1 MRAFDGLR
9 NAGRADQGE
18 RADLPEI
25 VAIERDVERTDGNAA
40 AGRLEVT
47 ADLGGDRIAATVDTD
62 EDEAGVGLDRPVKLR
77 GKLGKEPS
85 GSGLVEDVVRQFRLG
100 FARSVAGGSALAR
113 PRSGGSIER
122 APAAINVRVLPSDP
136 AFGSGVDPRETVP
149 VGSGMRMRSRSPSR
163 FRSRSPSTLPRRAGV
178 SLPVLAFAALAF
190 SPDPAAAQDAP
201 ALTVDG
207 PAVVLT
213 GVPFSLTVHTEDGEN
228 ARYRVTSASGRELA
242 AGTLPLRSETTVNGL
257 RAARGDLPLTVE
269 VTSDQG
275 TASETVDPPRFPGW
289 ISLLPP
295 IIAIALALI
304 FRHVVVSLFFGIW
317 LGGFFIAGLNPVAGL
332 WRTVDTFI
340 VPSLADPDNAS
351 ILMFSALLSAMV
363 GVISRSGGT
372 RGIVEAVRPLATTP
386 RRAQLATFFAGVGIF
401 FDDYANTLIVGNTF
415 RPITDKLKV
424 SREKL
429 AYLVD
434 STAAPV
440 VTIAFV
446 STWVGFEI
454 SLIRDGLR
462 IAAEQTPDPA
472 LAGALA
478 SASPFTVFLST
489 IPFLFYPILALF
501 MVAAVIVTQRDFGP
515 MHGAE
520 MRARTGGGVF
530 RPGSQLMVNSDETGL
545 DAPEG
550 APLRWYNAAIP
561 VLTVVIVVLLGL
573 YFNGASEVGR
583 GASLWDTF
591 GAADPFKA
599 ILWGSL
605 AGCLVAI
612 GLATTQRILSLSEAL
627 EGWLAGIRA
636 MTMGFVI
643 LTLAW
648 SLGEVTSQLATA
660 QYLTQILEGNLA
672 PELVPV
678 LTFVTAAIVSF
689 CTGTSWATMSI
700 LLPLVVPLI
709 VALGGATGFETGD
722 GGVLLVSSI
731 SSVLAGSIFGDHC
744 SPISDTTV
752 LSSMASACDH
762 MDHVRTQLP
771 YALVVAVA
779 AMLFGHVATSYG
791 LSPWIAHVLGIGVVV
806 VVLRF
811 VGRPVPAGT

>member
-1 MRAFDGLR
+1 
-9 NAGRADQGE
+9 
-18 RADLPEI
+18 
-25 VAIERDVERTDGNAA
+25 
-40 AGRLEVT
+40 
-47 ADLGGDRIAATVDTD
+47 
-62 EDEAGVGLDRPVKLR
+62 
-77 GKLGKEPS
+77 
-85 GSGLVEDVVRQFRLG
+85 
-100 FARSVAGGSALAR
+100 
-113 PRSGGSIER
+113 
-122 APAAINVRVLPSDP
+122 
-136 AFGSGVDPRETVP
+136 
-149 VGSGMRMRSRSPSR
+149 MRMRSDV
-163 FRSRSPSTLPRRAGV
+163 FRRAGQWLLLPALILSA
-178 SLPVLAFAALAF
+178 SLPGTAFA
-190 SPDPAAAQDAP
+190 QDGP
-201 ALTVDG
+201 SLTVEG

-213 GVPFSLTVHTEDGEN
+213 DVPFSLTLHTEDGEN
-228 ARYRVTSASGRELA
+228 ASYRVRSASGRELA
-242 AGTLPLRSETTVNGL
+242 AGALPLRSETSVNGL
-257 RAARGDLPLTVE
+257 RAAEGDLPLSVE
-269 VTSDQG
+269 MDSDQG
-275 TASETVDPPRFPGW
+275 SASASVDPPRFPGW

-317 LGGFFIAGLNPVAGL
+317 LGGFFIAGLDPLAGL
-332 WRTVDTFI
+332 GRTVDTFI
-340 VPSLADPDNAS
+340 VPSLADTDNAS

-462 IAAEQTPDPA
+462 IAAEQTADPV

-478 SASPFTVFLST
+478 SASPFTVFLSS
-489 IPFLFYPILALF
+489 IPYLFYPILALF
-501 MVAAVIVTQRDFGP
+501 MVAAVIVSQRDFGP

-520 MRARTGGGVF
+520 VRARTGGGVF
-530 RPGSQLMVNSDETGL
+530 RPGSQLMVNSEETGL

-561 VLTVVIVVLLGL
+561 VLTVVATVLLGL
-573 YFNGASEVGR
+573 YFDGRSAVGP
-583 GASLWDTF
+583 ASLWDTF

-612 GLATTQRILSLSEAL
+612 GLATTQRILTLSQAL
-627 EGWLAGIRA
+627 DGWLAGIRA

-660 QYLTQILEGNLA
+660 QYLTQILEGNLG
-672 PELVPV
+672 PELIPV
-678 LTFVTAAIVSF
+678 LTFVTAAVVSF
-689 CTGTSWATMSI
+689 CTGTSWATMTI
-700 LLPLVVPLI
+700 LLPLVVPLV
-709 VALGGATGFETGD
+709 VALGGAAGFES
-722 GGVLLVSSI
+722 GGGALLVSSI

-779 AMLFGHVATSYG
+779 AMVFGHVGTSYG
-791 LSPWIAHVLGIGVVV
+791 LSPWIAHLLGIGVVI

>member
-1 MRAFDGLR
+1 MRIRSDVFRRTKKWLL
-9 NAGRADQGE
+9 
-18 RADLPEI
+18 LP
-25 VAIERDVERTDGNAA
+25 A
-40 AGRLEVT
+40 
-47 ADLGGDRIAATVDTD
+47 
-62 EDEAGVGLDRPVKLR
+62 
-77 GKLGKEPS
+77 
-85 GSGLVEDVVRQFRLG
+85 LVL
-100 FARSVAGGSALAR
+100 SA
-113 PRSGGSIER
+113 S
-122 APAAINVRVLPSDP
+122 
-136 AFGSGVDPRETVP
+136 
-149 VGSGMRMRSRSPSR
+149 SPG
-163 FRSRSPSTLPRRAGV
+163 A
-178 SLPVLAFAALAF
+178 AFA
-190 SPDPAAAQDAP
+190 QDGP
-201 ALTVDG
+201 SLSVEG

-213 GVPFSLTVHTEDGEN
+213 NVPFSLTIRTEDGEN
-228 ARYRVTSASGRELA
+228 ARYRVRSASGRELA
-242 AGTLPLRSETTVNGL
+242 AGDLPTRSETSVSGL
-257 RAARGDLPLTVE
+257 RAAEGDLPLSVE
-269 VTSDQG
+269 MTSDG
-275 TASETVDPPRFPGW
+275 GSASASVDPPQFPGW

-317 LGGFFIAGLNPVAGL
+317 LGGFFIAGLDPLAGL
-332 WRTVDTFI
+332 GRTVDTFI
-340 VPSLADPDNAS
+340 VPSLADTDNAS

-372 RGIVEAVRPLATTP
+372 RGIVEALRPLATTP

-415 RPITDKLKV
+415 RPVTDKLKV

-462 IAAEQTPDPA
+462 IAAEQTADPA

-478 SASPFTVFLST
+478 SASPFTVFLSS
-489 IPFLFYPILALF
+489 IPYLFYPILALF
-501 MVAAVIVTQRDFGP
+501 MVAAVIVSQRDFGP

-530 RPGSQLMVNSDETGL
+530 RPGSQLMVNSEETGL

-550 APLRWYNAAIP
+550 VPLRWYNAAIP
-561 VLTVVIVVLLGL
+561 VLTVVLTVLFGL
-573 YFNGASEVGR
+573 YFDGASAVGR

-612 GLATTQRILSLSEAL
+612 GLAVTQRILTLSQAL
-627 EGWLAGIRA
+627 DGWLAGIRA

-660 QYLTQILEGNLA
+660 PYLTQILEGNLA

-678 LTFVTAAIVSF
+678 ITFVTAAIVSF
-689 CTGTSWATMSI
+689 CTGTSWATMTI

-709 VALGGATGFETGD
+709 VALGGATGFEA
-722 GGVLLVSSI
+722 GGGELLVSSI

-779 AMLFGHVATSYG
+779 AMLFGHVGTSYG
-791 LSPWIAHVLGIGVVV
+791 LSPWIAHLLGIGTVI

-811 VGRPVPAGT
+811 VGRPVPAGS

>member
-1 MRAFDGLR
+1 MRIR
-9 NAGRADQGE
+9 S
-18 RADLPEI
+18 
-25 VAIERDVERTDGNAA
+25 DV
-40 AGRLEVT
+40 
-47 ADLGGDRIAATVDTD
+47 
-62 EDEAGVGLDRPVKLR
+62 
-77 GKLGKEPS
+77 
-85 GSGLVEDVVRQFRLG
+85 F
-100 FARSVAGGSALAR
+100 
-113 PRSGGSIER
+113 
-122 APAAINVRVLPSDP
+122 
-136 AFGSGVDPRETVP
+136 
-149 VGSGMRMRSRSPSR
+149 
-163 FRSRSPSTLPRRAGV
+163 RRAGRWLP
-178 SLPVLAFAALAF
+178 LPVLVLSASLPGTTF
-190 SPDPAAAQDAP
+190 AQDGP
-201 ALTVDG
+201 SLNVEG

-213 GVPFSLTVHTEDGEN
+213 NVPFSLTLHTEDGEN
-228 ARYRVTSASGRELA
+228 ARYRVRSASGRELA
-242 AGTLPLRSETTVNGL
+242 AGDLPVRSETSVSGL
-257 RAARGDLPLTVE
+257 RAAEGDLPLSVE
-269 VTSDQG
+269 MTSDG
-275 TASETVDPPRFPGW
+275 GSASASVDPPQFPGW

-317 LGGFFIAGLNPVAGL
+317 LGGFFIAGLDPLAGL
-332 WRTVDTFI
+332 GRTVDTFI
-340 VPSLADPDNAS
+340 VPSLADTDNAS

-372 RGIVEAVRPLATTP
+372 RGIVEALRPLATTP

-415 RPITDKLKV
+415 RPVTDKLKV

-462 IAAEQTPDPA
+462 IAAEQTADPA

-478 SASPFTVFLST
+478 SASPFTVFLSS
-489 IPFLFYPILALF
+489 IPYLFYPILALF
-501 MVAAVIVTQRDFGP
+501 MVAAVIVSQRDFGP

-520 MRARTGGGVF
+520 TRARTGGGVF
-530 RPGSQLMVNSDETGL
+530 RPGSQLMVNSEETGL

-550 APLRWYNAAIP
+550 VPLRWYNAAIP
-561 VLTVVIVVLLGL
+561 VLTVVLTVLFGL
-573 YFNGASEVGR
+573 YFDGASAVGR

-612 GLATTQRILSLSEAL
+612 GLAVTQRILTLRQAL
-627 EGWLAGIRA
+627 DGWLAGIRA

-660 QYLTQILEGNLA
+660 PYLTQILEGNLA

-678 LTFVTAAIVSF
+678 ITFVTAAIVSF
-689 CTGTSWATMSI
+689 CTGTSWATMTI

-709 VALGGATGFETGD
+709 VALGGATGFEA
-722 GGVLLVSSI
+722 GGGELLVSSI

-779 AMLFGHVATSYG
+779 AMLFGHVGTSYG
-791 LSPWIAHVLGIGVVV
+791 LSPWIAHLLGIGTVI

-811 VGRPVPAGT
+811 LGRPVPAGS

>member
-1 MRAFDGLR
+1 MGL
-9 NAGRADQGE
+9 AQEG
-18 RADLPEI
+18 PE
-25 VAIERDVERTDGNAA
+25 V
-40 AGRLEVT
+40 
-47 ADLGGDRIAATVDTD
+47 
-62 EDEAGVGLDRPVKLR
+62 
-77 GKLGKEPS
+77 
-85 GSGLVEDVVRQFRLG
+85 
-100 FARSVAGGSALAR
+100 
-113 PRSGGSIER
+113 
-122 APAAINVRVLPSDP
+122 
-136 AFGSGVDPRETVP
+136 
-149 VGSGMRMRSRSPSR
+149 
-163 FRSRSPSTLPRRAGV
+163 
-178 SLPVLAFAALAF
+178 
-190 SPDPAAAQDAP
+190 
-201 ALTVDG
+201 TVDG
-207 PAVVLT
+207 PAVILT
-213 GVPFSLTVHTEDGEN
+213 NIPFSLTLRTEDGEN
-228 ARYRVTSASGRELA
+228 ARYRVRSADGRELA
-242 AGTLPLRSETTVNGL
+242 AGPLRIRAETRVDGL
-257 RAARGDLPLTVE
+257 RVAGGGLPLTVE
-269 VTSDQG
+269 VVADQG
-275 TASETVDPPRFPGW
+275 TASETVDAPRFPGW

-295 IIAIALALI
+295 LIAIALALI

-317 LGGFFIAGLNPVAGL
+317 LGGFFIEGLNPLYGL
-332 WRTVDTFI
+332 WRSIDTFI

-386 RRAQLATFFAGVGIF
+386 RRAQLATFFAGIGIF

-415 RPITDKLKV
+415 RPITDRLKV

-440 VTIAFV
+440 VTIVFV

-462 IAAEQTPDPA
+462 IAAEQTADPA

-478 SASPFTVFLST
+478 AASPFTVFLSS

-501 MVAAVIVTQRDFGP
+501 MVALVIVTQRDFGP
-515 MHGAE
+515 MHAAE
-520 MRARTGGGVF
+520 TRARTGGGVF
-530 RPGSQLMVNSDETGL
+530 RPGSQLMVNTEETGL

-561 VLTVVIVVLLGL
+561 VLTVVLVVLLGL
-573 YFNGASEVGR
+573 YFNGRNEIGP
-583 GASLWDTF
+583 ASLWDTF

-605 AGCLVAI
+605 SGCIVAI
-612 GLATTQRILSLSEAL
+612 VLATSQRILSLKEAL
-627 EGWLAGIRA
+627 DGWLSGIRA

-648 SLGEVTSQLATA
+648 SLGEVTNQLATA
-660 QYLTQILEGNLA
+660 QYLTQVLEGSLA

-678 LTFVTAAIVSF
+678 LTFATAAVVSF
-689 CTGTSWATMSI
+689 CTGTSWATMTI

-709 VALGGATGFETGD
+709 VALGGAAGFETGE
-722 GGVLLVSSI
+722 GGALLVSSI

-771 YALVVAVA
+771 YALIVAVV
-779 AMLFGHVATSYG
+779 AMLFGHVGTSYG
-791 LSPWIAHVLGIGVVV
+791 LPTWAAYILGIAI
-806 VVLRF
+806 LLAAMRF
-811 VGRPVPAGT
+811 LGRPVPARA

>member
-1 MRAFDGLR
+1 MRTR
-9 NAGRADQGE
+9 S
-18 RADLPEI
+18 
-25 VAIERDVERTDGNAA
+25 DV
-40 AGRLEVT
+40 
-47 ADLGGDRIAATVDTD
+47 
-62 EDEAGVGLDRPVKLR
+62 
-77 GKLGKEPS
+77 
-85 GSGLVEDVVRQFRLG
+85 F
-100 FARSVAGGSALAR
+100 
-113 PRSGGSIER
+113 
-122 APAAINVRVLPSDP
+122 
-136 AFGSGVDPRETVP
+136 
-149 VGSGMRMRSRSPSR
+149 
-163 FRSRSPSTLPRRAGV
+163 RRAGRWLPLAALV
-178 SLPVLAFAALAF
+178 LPASLPGTALA
-190 SPDPAAAQDAP
+190 Q
-201 ALTVDG
+201 DG
-207 PAVVLT
+207 PSLAVEGPAIVLT
-213 GVPFSLTVHTEDGEN
+213 NVPFSLTLHTEDGEN
-228 ARYRVTSASGRELA
+228 ARYRVRSASGRELA
-242 AGTLPLRSETTVNGL
+242 AGALPLRSETSVSGL
-257 RAARGDLPLTVE
+257 RAAEGDLPLSVE
-269 VTSDQG
+269 MTSDG
-275 TASETVDPPRFPGW
+275 GSASASVDPPRYPGW

-317 LGGFFIAGLNPVAGL
+317 LGGFFIAGLDPLAGL
-332 WRTVDTFI
+332 GRTVDTFI
-340 VPSLADPDNAS
+340 VPSLADTDNAS
-351 ILMFSALLSAMV
+351 ILIFSALLSAMV

-415 RPITDKLKV
+415 RPVTDKLKV

-462 IAAEQTPDPA
+462 IAAEQTADPA

-478 SASPFTVFLST
+478 SASPFTVFLSS
-489 IPFLFYPILALF
+489 IPYLFYPILALF
-501 MVAAVIVTQRDFGP
+501 MVAAVIASQRDFGP

-520 MRARTGGGVF
+520 LRARSGGGVF
-530 RPGSQLMVNSDETGL
+530 RPGSQLMVNSEETGL

-561 VLTVVIVVLLGL
+561 VLTVVLTVLLGL
-573 YFNGASEVGR
+573 YFDGR
-583 GASLWDTF
+583 GAVGPASLWDTF

-612 GLATTQRILSLSEAL
+612 VLAVTQRILTLSQAL
-627 EGWLAGIRA
+627 DGWLAGIRA

-660 QYLTQILEGNLA
+660 PYLTQILEGNLA

-678 LTFVTAAIVSF
+678 ITFVTAAIVSF
-689 CTGTSWATMSI
+689 CTGTSWATMTI

-709 VALGGATGFETGD
+709 VALGGATGFEA
-722 GGVLLVSSI
+722 GGGALLVSSI

-779 AMLFGHVATSYG
+779 AMLFGHVGTSYG
-791 LSPWIAHVLGIGVVV
+791 LSPWIAHLLGIGTVI

-811 VGRPVPAGT
+811 VGRPVPAGS

>member
-1 MRAFDGLR
+1 MRIR
-9 NAGRADQGE
+9 S
-18 RADLPEI
+18 
-25 VAIERDVERTDGNAA
+25 DV
-40 AGRLEVT
+40 
-47 ADLGGDRIAATVDTD
+47 
-62 EDEAGVGLDRPVKLR
+62 
-77 GKLGKEPS
+77 S
-85 GSGLVEDVVRQFRLG
+85 
-100 FARSVAGGSALAR
+100 
-113 PRSGGSIER
+113 
-122 APAAINVRVLPSDP
+122 
-136 AFGSGVDPRETVP
+136 
-149 VGSGMRMRSRSPSR
+149 
-163 FRSRSPSTLPRRAGV
+163 RRAG
-178 SLPVLAFAALAF
+178 LGLAALGLAALGLSPRAALA
-190 SPDPAAAQDAP
+190 QEGP

-213 GVPFSLTVHTEDGEN
+213 NVPFSLALRTEDGEN
-228 ARYRVTSASGRELA
+228 ARYRVLSADGRELA
-242 AGTLPLRSETTVNGL
+242 AGDLPIRAETNVDGL
-257 RAARGDLPLTVE
+257 RVAGEGLPLTVQIE
-269 VTSDQG
+269 ADQG
-275 TASETVDPPRFPGW
+275 SASETVDPPRFPGW

-295 IIAIALALI
+295 LIAIALALI

-317 LGGFFIAGLNPVAGL
+317 LGGFFVAGLNPLAGL
-332 WRTVDTFI
+332 WRSIDTFI
-340 VPSLADPDNAS
+340 VPSLADADNAS
-351 ILMFSALLSAMV
+351 ILIFSALLSAMV

-386 RRAQLATFFAGVGIF
+386 RRAQLATFFAGLGIF

-440 VTIAFV
+440 VTIVFV

-478 SASPFTVFLST
+478 AASPFTVFLSS

-501 MVAAVIVTQRDFGP
+501 MVALVIVTQRDLGP
-515 MHGAE
+515 MHAAE
-520 MRARTGGGVF
+520 TRARTGGGVF
-530 RPGSQLMVNSDETGL
+530 RPGSQLMVNTEETGL

-550 APLRWYNAAIP
+550 VPLRWYNAAIP
-561 VLTVVIVVLLGL
+561 VVTVVVVVLLGL
-573 YFNGASEVGR
+573 YFDGRSGAGTGASI
-583 GASLWDTF
+583 WDTF

-605 AGCLVAI
+605 SGCIVAI
-612 GLATTQRILSLSEAL
+612 GLATSQRILSLKEAL

-648 SLGEVTSQLATA
+648 SLGEVTNQLATA
-660 QYLTQILEGNLA
+660 QYLTQVLEGSLA

-678 LTFVTAAIVSF
+678 LTFATAAVVSF

-709 VALGGATGFETGD
+709 VALGGAAGFETGA
-722 GGVLLVSSI
+722 GGGLLVSSI
-731 SSVLAGSIFGDHC
+731 SAVLAGSIFGDHC

-771 YALVVAVA
+771 YALIVAAA
-779 AMLFGHVATSYG
+779 AMLFGHVGTSYG
-791 LSPWIAHVLGIGVVV
+791 LPTWVAYVLGIGGLLAVM
-806 VVLRF
+806 RF
-811 VGRPVPAGT
+811 VGRPVPARA

>member
-1 MRAFDGLR
+1 MRIR
-9 NAGRADQGE
+9 S
-18 RADLPEI
+18 
-25 VAIERDVERTDGNAA
+25 DV
-40 AGRLEVT
+40 
-47 ADLGGDRIAATVDTD
+47 
-62 EDEAGVGLDRPVKLR
+62 
-77 GKLGKEPS
+77 
-85 GSGLVEDVVRQFRLG
+85 F
-100 FARSVAGGSALAR
+100 
-113 PRSGGSIER
+113 
-122 APAAINVRVLPSDP
+122 
-136 AFGSGVDPRETVP
+136 
-149 VGSGMRMRSRSPSR
+149 
-163 FRSRSPSTLPRRAGV
+163 RRAERWLP
-178 SLPVLAFAALAF
+178 LPVLVLSASLPGTAFAQD
-190 SPDPAAAQDAP
+190 DPS
-201 ALTVDG
+201 LNVEG

-213 GVPFSLTVHTEDGEN
+213 NVPFSLTLHTEDGEN
-228 ARYRVTSASGRELA
+228 ARYRVRSASGRELA
-242 AGTLPLRSETTVNGL
+242 AGDLPVRSETSVSGL
-257 RAARGDLPLTVE
+257 RAAKGDLPLSVE
-269 VTSDQG
+269 MTSDG
-275 TASETVDPPRFPGW
+275 GSASASVNPPQFPGW

-317 LGGFFIAGLNPVAGL
+317 LGGFFIAGLDPLAGL
-332 WRTVDTFI
+332 GRTVDTFI
-340 VPSLADPDNAS
+340 VPSLADTDNAS

-372 RGIVEAVRPLATTP
+372 RGIVEALRPLATTP

-415 RPITDKLKV
+415 RPVTDKLKV

-462 IAAEQTPDPA
+462 IAAEQTADPA

-478 SASPFTVFLST
+478 SASPFTVFLSS
-489 IPFLFYPILALF
+489 IPYLFYPILALF
-501 MVAAVIVTQRDFGP
+501 MVAAVIVSQRDFGP

-520 MRARTGGGVF
+520 TRARTGGGVF
-530 RPGSQLMVNSDETGL
+530 RPGSQLMVNSEETGL

-550 APLRWYNAAIP
+550 VPLRWYNAAIP
-561 VLTVVIVVLLGL
+561 VLTVVLTVLFGL
-573 YFNGASEVGR
+573 YFDGASAVGR

-612 GLATTQRILSLSEAL
+612 GLAVTQRILTLRQAL
-627 EGWLAGIRA
+627 DGWLAGIRA

-660 QYLTQILEGNLA
+660 PYLTQILEGNLA

-678 LTFVTAAIVSF
+678 ITFVTAAIVSF
-689 CTGTSWATMSI
+689 CTGTSWATMTI

-709 VALGGATGFETGD
+709 VALGGATGFEA
-722 GGVLLVSSI
+722 GGGELLVSSI

-779 AMLFGHVATSYG
+779 AMLFGHVGTSYG
-791 LSPWIAHVLGIGVVV
+791 LSPWIAHVLGIGTVI

-811 VGRPVPAGT
+811 LGRPVPAGS

>member
-1 MRAFDGLR
+1 MEHVVHDDDIGVFDGLR
-9 NAGRADQGE
+9 NPGHPDRGE

-25 VAIERDVERTDGNAA
+25 VTIEGDVERTDGDRAA
-40 AGRLEVT
+40 RRLEVAT
-47 ADLGGDRIAATVDTD
+47 DLGGDRIAAAVDAD
-62 EDEAGVGLDRPVKLR
+62 EDEAGLGLDRPVKLR

-85 GSGLVEDVVRQFRLG
+85 GSGLVENVVRQCRVG
-100 FARSVAGGSALAR
+100 FARSVAGGWLLGR
-113 PRSGGSIER
+113 PRSGGSIATR
-122 APAAINVRVLPSDP
+122 
-136 AFGSGVDPRETVP
+136 VDPRETAP
-149 VGSGMRMRSRSPSR
+149 VGSGMRMRPDV
-163 FRSRSPSTLPRRAGV
+163 FRRAGRWLLLPAV
-178 SLPVLAFAALAF
+178 VLPASLPGAA
-190 SPDPAAAQDAP
+190 SAQDGPSLA
-201 ALTVDG
+201 VEG

-213 GVPFSLTVHTEDGEN
+213 GVPFSLTLHTEDGEN
-228 ARYRVTSASGRELA
+228 ARYRVTSAAGRELA
-242 AGTLPLRSETTVNGL
+242 AGALPLRSETAVGGL
-257 RAARGDLPLTVE
+257 RAGAGDLPLTVE
-269 VTSDQG
+269 MESDQG
-275 TASETVDPPRFPGW
+275 PARASVDPPRFPGW

-295 IIAIALALI
+295 LIAIALALI

-317 LGGFFIAGLNPVAGL
+317 LGGFFIAGLDPLAGL
-332 WRTVDTFI
+332 GRTVDTFI
-340 VPSLADPDNAS
+340 VPSLADRDNAS

-415 RPITDKLKV
+415 RPVTDKLKV

-462 IAAEQTPDPA
+462 IAAEQTADPA

-478 SASPFTVFLST
+478 SASPFTVFLSS
-489 IPFLFYPILALF
+489 IPYLFYPILALF
-501 MVAAVIVTQRDFGP
+501 MVAAVIVSQRDFGP

-530 RPGSQLMVNSDETGL
+530 RPGSQLMVNSEETGL

-550 APLRWYNAAIP
+550 VPLRWYNAAIP
-561 VLTVVIVVLLGL
+561 VLTVVATVLLGL
-573 YFNGASEVGR
+573 YFDGR
-583 GASLWDTF
+583 GAVGPASLWDTF

-612 GLATTQRILSLSEAL
+612 ALATTQRILSLSQAL
-627 EGWLAGIRA
+627 DGWLAGIRA

-660 QYLTQILEGNLA
+660 QYLTQVLEGSLA
-672 PELVPV
+672 PELIPV
-678 LTFVTAAIVSF
+678 ITFVTAAVVSF
-689 CTGTSWATMSI
+689 CTGTSWATMTI
-700 LLPLVVPLI
+700 LLPLVVPLV
-709 VALGGATGFETGD
+709 VAAGFEA
-722 GGVLLVSSI
+722 GGGELLVSSI

-771 YALVVAVA
+771 YALVVAAA
-779 AMLFGHVATSYG
+779 AMLFGHVGTSYG
-791 LSPWIAHVLGIGVVV
+791 LSPWIAHLLGVGVVIG
-806 VVLRF
+806 VLRF

>member
-1 MRAFDGLR
+1 MRIRPDASR
-9 NAGRADQGE
+9 RA
-18 RADLPEI
+18 
-25 VAIERDVERTDGNAA
+25 
-40 AGRLEVT
+40 
-47 ADLGGDRIAATVDTD
+47 
-62 EDEAGVGLDRPVKLR
+62 
-77 GKLGKEPS
+77 
-85 GSGLVEDVVRQFRLG
+85 RLG
-100 FARSVAGGSALAR
+100 FAALALA
-113 PRSGGSIER
+113 
-122 APAAINVRVLPSDP
+122 APAQLPSP
-136 AFGSGVDPRETVP
+136 A
-149 VGSGMRMRSRSPSR
+149 
-163 FRSRSPSTLPRRAGV
+163 L
-178 SLPVLAFAALAF
+178 
-190 SPDPAAAQDAP
+190 AQDAP
-201 ALTVDG
+201 HLSVEG
-207 PAVVLT
+207 PAVVLAN
-213 GVPFSLTVHTEDGEN
+213 VSFSLTLRTEDGEN
-228 ARYRVTSASGRELA
+228 ARYSVRSAGGRELA
-242 AGTLPLRSETTVNGL
+242 SGELPIRTETSVDGL
-257 RAARGDLPLTVE
+257 RAGRGDLPLTVRID
-269 VTSDQG
+269 SDQG
-275 TASETVDPPRFPGW
+275 SASETVAAPQFPGW

-295 IIAIALALI
+295 LIAIALALI

-317 LGGFFIAGLNPVAGL
+317 LGGFFIAGLDPLAGL
-332 WRTVDTFI
+332 GRSVDTFI
-340 VPSLADPDNAS
+340 VPSLADADNAS
-351 ILMFSALLSAMV
+351 ILIFSALLSAMV

-472 LAGALA
+472 LASALA
-478 SASPFTVFLST
+478 AASPFTVFLSS
-489 IPFLFYPILALF
+489 IPFLFYPILALL
-501 MVAAVIVTQRDFGP
+501 MVALVIFTQRDFGP

-520 MRARTGGGVF
+520 VRARTGGGVF
-530 RPGSQLMVNSDETGL
+530 RPGSQLMVNSEETGL

-550 APLRWYNAAIP
+550 IPLRWYNAAIP
-561 VLTVVIVVLLGL
+561 VFTVVVVVLLGL
-573 YFNGASEVGR
+573 YFDGR
-583 GASLWDTF
+583 SAAGPASLWDTF

-612 GLATTQRILSLSEAL
+612 ALATTQRILSLSQAL
-627 EGWLAGIRA
+627 DGWLAGIRA

-660 QYLTQILEGNLA
+660 QYLTQILDGNLA

-678 LTFVTAAIVSF
+678 LTFATAAVVSF

-709 VALGGATGFETGD
+709 VALGGASGFETGA
-722 GGVLLVSSI
+722 GGELLVSSI
-731 SSVLAGSIFGDHC
+731 SAVLAGSIFGDHC

-771 YALVVAVA
+771 YALIVAAV
-779 AMLFGHVATSYG
+779 AMLFGHIGTSYG
-791 LSPWIAHVLGIGVVV
+791 LPPWVAYVLGVGV
-806 VVLRF
+806 LLAAMRF
-811 VGRPVPAGT
+811 VGRPVPARA

>member
-1 MRAFDGLR
+1 
-9 NAGRADQGE
+9 
-18 RADLPEI
+18 
-25 VAIERDVERTDGNAA
+25 
-40 AGRLEVT
+40 
-47 ADLGGDRIAATVDTD
+47 
-62 EDEAGVGLDRPVKLR
+62 
-77 GKLGKEPS
+77 
-85 GSGLVEDVVRQFRLG
+85 
-100 FARSVAGGSALAR
+100 
-113 PRSGGSIER
+113 
-122 APAAINVRVLPSDP
+122 
-136 AFGSGVDPRETVP
+136 
-149 VGSGMRMRSRSPSR
+149 MRMR
-163 FRSRSPSTLPRRAGV
+163 FAVPRRAGLNLTAPAV
-178 SLPVLAFAALAF
+178 AALA
-190 SPDPAAAQDAP
+190 AAALGPPAEARAQDGP
-201 ALTVDG
+201 ALAVDA

-213 GVPFSLTVHTEDGEN
+213 GVPFSLTLHTEDGEN
-228 ARYRVTSASGRELA
+228 ARYRILAADGRELA
-242 AGTLPLRSETTVNGL
+242 AGGLPIRAETRVDDLRVAG
-257 RAARGDLPLTVE
+257 GGLPLTVE
-269 VTSDQG
+269 VAADQG

-295 IIAIALALI
+295 LIAIALALI

-317 LGGFFIAGLNPVAGL
+317 LGGFFIAGLNPLAGL
-332 WRTVDTFI
+332 WRTIDTFI
-340 VPSLADPDNAS
+340 VPSLADADNAS
-351 ILMFSALLSAMV
+351 ILIFSALLSAMV
-363 GVISRSGGT
+363 GVISRAGGT

-386 RRAQLATFFAGVGIF
+386 RRAQFATFLGGVGIF

-440 VTIAFV
+440 VTIVFV

-501 MVAAVIVTQRDFGP
+501 MVALVIASQRDFGP
-515 MHGAE
+515 MHAAE
-520 MRARTGGGVF
+520 TRARTGGGVF
-530 RPGSQLMVNSDETGL
+530 RPGSQLMVNTEETGL

-561 VLTVVIVVLLGL
+561 VITVVLVVLLGL
-573 YFNGASEVGR
+573 YFDGRAAVGPASI
-583 GASLWDTF
+583 WDTF

-605 AGCLVAI
+605 SGCIVAI
-612 GLATTQRILSLSEAL
+612 GLATSQRILSLSQAL
-627 EGWLAGIRA
+627 DGWLAGIRA

-648 SLGEVTSQLATA
+648 SLGEVTHQLATA
-660 QYLTQILEGNLA
+660 QYLTQILEGSLA

-678 LTFVTAAIVSF
+678 LTFATAAVVSF

-700 LLPLVVPLI
+700 LLPLVVPLV
-709 VALGGATGFETGD
+709 VALGGAAGFETGT

-771 YALVVAVA
+771 YALIVAVV
-779 AMLFGHVATSYG
+779 AMLFGHVGTSYG
-791 LSPWIAHVLGIGVVV
+791 LPTWVAYILGIGV
-806 VVLRF
+806 LLAAMRLF
-811 VGRPVPAGT
+811 GKPVPARA

>member
-1 MRAFDGLR
+1 MRK
-9 NAGRADQGE
+9 
-18 RADLPEI
+18 
-25 VAIERDVERTDGNAA
+25 
-40 AGRLEVT
+40 
-47 ADLGGDRIAATVDTD
+47 
-62 EDEAGVGLDRPVKLR
+62 RPGIPR
-77 GKLGKEPS
+77 WA
-85 GSGLVEDVVRQFRLG
+85 RLG
-100 FARSVAGGSALAR
+100 LPALALVA
-113 PRSGGSIER
+113 PV
-122 APAAINVRVLPSDP
+122 APASGALAQEGPSL
-136 AFGSGVDPRETVP
+136 AVDP
-149 VGSGMRMRSRSPSR
+149 
-163 FRSRSPSTLPRRAGV
+163 
-178 SLPVLAFAALAF
+178 
-190 SPDPAAAQDAP
+190 PAI
-201 ALTVDG
+201 
-207 PAVVLT
+207 VLT
-213 GVPFSLTVHTEDGEN
+213 DVPFSVTLHTEDGEN
-228 ARYRVTSASGRELA
+228 ARYRIRSADGRELA
-242 AGTLPLRSETTVNGL
+242 AGALPLRADTRVDGL
-257 RAARGDLPLTVE
+257 RVAAGGLPLTVE
-269 VTSDQG
+269 ITADQG
-275 TASETVDPPRFPGW
+275 TASETVDAPRFPGW
-289 ISLLPP
+289 VSLLPP
-295 IIAIALALI
+295 LIAIALALI

-317 LGGFFIAGLNPVAGL
+317 LGGVFIAGLNPLSGL
-332 WRTVDTFI
+332 WRSIDTFI

-386 RRAQLATFFAGVGIF
+386 RRAQLATFLGGIGIF

-415 RPITDKLKV
+415 RPITDGLKV

-440 VTIAFV
+440 VTIVFV

-462 IAAEQTPDPA
+462 IAAEQTADPA

-501 MVAAVIVTQRDFGP
+501 MVALVVVTQRDFGP
-515 MHGAE
+515 MHAAE
-520 MRARTGGGVF
+520 TRARTGGGVF
-530 RPGSQLMVNSDETGL
+530 RPGSQLMVNTEETGL
-545 DAPEG
+545 DAADG
-550 APLRWYNAAIP
+550 VPLRWYNAAIP
-561 VLTVVIVVLLGL
+561 VLTVVLVVLLGL
-573 YFNGASEVGR
+573 YFDGRSEAGAGASI
-583 GASLWDTF
+583 WDTF

-599 ILWGSL
+599 ILWGALS
-605 AGCLVAI
+605 GCIVAI

-627 EGWLAGIRA
+627 EGWLAGVKA

-660 QYLTQILEGNLA
+660 RYLTQVLEGSLA

-678 LTFVTAAIVSF
+678 LTFATAAVVSF
-689 CTGTSWATMSI
+689 CTGTSWATMTI

-709 VALGGATGFETGD
+709 VALGGAAGFETGE

-771 YALVVAVA
+771 YALIVAVV
-779 AMLFGHVATSYG
+779 AMLFGHIGTSYG
-791 LSPWIAHVLGIGVVV
+791 LPTWAAYLLGIVI
-806 VVLRF
+806 LLAAMRF
-811 VGRPVPAGT
+811 LGRPVPARA